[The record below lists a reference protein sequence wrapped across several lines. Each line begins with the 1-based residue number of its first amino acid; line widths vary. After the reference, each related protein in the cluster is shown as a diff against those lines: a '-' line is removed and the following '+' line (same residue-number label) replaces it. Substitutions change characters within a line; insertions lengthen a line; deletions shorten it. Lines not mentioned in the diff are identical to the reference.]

1 MSELSTDK
9 TLPVITV
16 IQPAQGWLR
25 IDWREIWNYRDLL
38 LLLVRRDF
46 VSRYKQSL
54 LGPLWFVLQPLVM
67 TVVFTVIF
75 GRIAQIPSDGVPHT
89 LFYLCG
95 LLGWNYFAQILNG
108 TSTTFTSNAHIF
120 QKIYFPRL
128 VVPFS
133 VAASSIFTFIIQL
146 GLFLLVYAGFKFFS
160 DAGANFGMTWRVVFV
175 PLLLV
180 HSGIL
185 ALGVGLWMSA
195 LTAKYRDLSH
205 LNQFIIQIWLYLTII
220 IPVSSVPAK
229 YLWFV
234 LLNPMTPIIEA
245 YKIAFLGKGTVE
257 PLFYLCSIVISLGV
271 FFTGTLAFQRT
282 GRTFADT
289 V

>member
-1 MSELSTDK
+1 MTNPHPSRPL
-9 TLPVITV
+9 TV
-16 IQPAQGWLR
+16 IQPAQSWMS
-25 IDWREIWNYRDLL
+25 IDWREIWAYRDLL

-46 VSRYKQSL
+46 VARYKQSV
-54 LGPLWFVLQPLVM
+54 LGPLWFVLQPLIM
-67 TVVFTVIF
+67 TVVFTLIF
-75 GRIAQIPSDGVPHT
+75 GRIAQIPSDGVPHI

-95 LLGWNYFAQILNG
+95 LLGWNFFVQTLNG
-108 TSTTFTSNAHIF
+108 TSTTFTANASIF

-128 VVPFS
+128 VVPFA
-133 VAASSIFTFIIQL
+133 VGVSSIFTFIIQL

-160 DAGANFGMTWRVVFV
+160 DAGSSFGMTWRVVFV

-180 HSGIL
+180 HSALL

-234 LLNPMTPIIEA
+234 LLNPMTPIIET
-245 YKIAFLGKGTVE
+245 YKMAFLGKGTFD
-257 PLFYLCSIVISLGV
+257 PTFYLCSVALTLAV
-271 FFTGTLAFQRT
+271 FFSGMLVFQRT

>member
-1 MSELSTDK
+1 MTNQPSSRPT
-9 TLPVITV
+9 TV
-16 IQPAQGWLR
+16 IQPAQSWLS
-25 IDWREIWNYRDLL
+25 IDWGEIWAYRDLL

-46 VSRYKQSL
+46 VARYKQSV
-54 LGPLWFVLQPLVM
+54 LGPLWFVLQPLIM
-67 TVVFTVIF
+67 TLVFTVIF

-95 LLGWNYFAQILNG
+95 LLGWNFFAQTLNG
-108 TSTTFTSNAHIF
+108 TSMTFTANAHIF

-128 VVPFS
+128 VVPFAVS
-133 VAASSIFTFIIQL
+133 VSAIFTFLIQFV
-146 GLFLLVYAGFKFFS
+146 LFLIIYAGFKFFS
-160 DAGANFGMTWRVVFV
+160 DAGDTFGMTWRVALV
-175 PLLLV
+175 PVLLLQ
-180 HSGIL
+180 SGLL

-195 LTAKYRDLSH
+195 LTAKYRDLTH

-220 IPVSSVPAK
+220 IPVSSVPPK

-234 LLNPMTPIIEA
+234 MLNPMTPVIEM
-245 YKIAFLGKGTVE
+245 YKMAFLGKGTVE
-257 PLFYLCSIVISLGV
+257 PTFYLLSIAVSLAVV
-271 FFTGTLAFQRT
+271 FSGMLLFQRT